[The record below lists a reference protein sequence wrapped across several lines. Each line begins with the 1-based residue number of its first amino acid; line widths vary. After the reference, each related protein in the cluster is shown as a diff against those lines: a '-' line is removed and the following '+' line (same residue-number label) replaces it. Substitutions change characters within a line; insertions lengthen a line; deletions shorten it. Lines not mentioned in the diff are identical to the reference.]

1 MASVFDEQKISY
13 ALEKFADF
21 INGSGSEA
29 VIPGWADAASKVII
43 DSLQAFE
50 EKLQTHHVTP
60 DEREYDVGIA
70 IYAICELQAF
80 VTGDRSDVGNLK
92 AARVYRDFLAA
103 KIEELR
109 QMEQDLDG

>member
-1 MASVFDEQKISY
+1 MASVFDEQKIGY
-13 ALEKFADF
+13 ALEKFADL
-21 INGSGSEA
+21 INGSGSGA
-29 VIPGWADAASKVII
+29 IPGWADEASKVII

-50 EKLQTHHVTP
+50 EKLQAHHATP

-80 VTGDRSDVGNLK
+80 VMGDRSDVGNLK

-103 KIEELR
+103 KIKELR
-109 QMEQDLDG
+109 QMEQDLDR